1 MFRLMKPQYWPLLL
15 LVCALLVAGSA
26 IAGDTPAPTLSEET
40 IAGGVTTKA
49 MTAEHEAELRA
60 FLAPRLNRS
69 DAGLVETVDADGG
82 ISMDPRGGF
91 QNVML
96 ARVAPDGTVEVGCF
110 DELEAAMRFLKFENA
125 PPLPDHETAAE

>member
-1 MFRLMKPQYWPLLL
+1 MFRSLKPQDWPFLLL
-15 LVCALLVAGSA
+15 ACALLVAGSA
-26 IAGDTPAPTLSEET
+26 VAEDTSAPTLVEET
-40 IAGGVTTKA
+40 TVGGVTTKF
-49 MTAEHEAELRA
+49 MTADHEAELRA

-91 QNVML
+91 QNIML

-110 DELEAAMRFLKFENA
+110 DELEAAMRFLKFETA
-125 PPLPDHETAAE
+125 PPLPDHEIAAE